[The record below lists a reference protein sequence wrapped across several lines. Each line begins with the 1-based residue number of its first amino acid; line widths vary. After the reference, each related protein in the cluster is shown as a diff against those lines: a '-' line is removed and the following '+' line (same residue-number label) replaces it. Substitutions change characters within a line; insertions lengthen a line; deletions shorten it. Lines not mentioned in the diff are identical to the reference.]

1 MWGKVQKKVQPK
13 KAHANSSHLKHMF
26 IGVCKEGLV
35 DEASLSLVEKEEM
48 FFLHCGKCIAG
59 KKFKVERR
67 CMLSLH
73 TM

>member
-1 MWGKVQKKVQPK
+1 
-13 KAHANSSHLKHMF
+13 MF

-59 KKFKVERR
+59 KKFKVERSWKD
-67 CMLSLH
+67 CSIIEDGCCPFTLCKLVIYKEIYVY
-73 TM
+73 

>member
-1 MWGKVQKKVQPK
+1 
-13 KAHANSSHLKHMF
+13 MF